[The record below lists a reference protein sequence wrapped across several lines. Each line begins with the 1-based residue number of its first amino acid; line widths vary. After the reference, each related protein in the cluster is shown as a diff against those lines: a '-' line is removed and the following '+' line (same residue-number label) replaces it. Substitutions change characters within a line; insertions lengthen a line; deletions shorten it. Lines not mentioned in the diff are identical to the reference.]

1 MLGDALSSDN
11 SPDKSKPSLNSID
24 VVSGINASLRSKLKF
39 NLVPGMQGSVNRKV
53 NIEDQDQLVRPGIIA
68 RRRRERSMANK
79 NDSGQLKVSELR
91 LGSRLTFDASREL
104 SGVNYEYEIEKTL
117 GNVNHIQ

>member
-1 MLGDALSSDN
+1 
-11 SPDKSKPSLNSID
+11 
-24 VVSGINASLRSKLKF
+24 
-39 NLVPGMQGSVNRKV
+39 
-53 NIEDQDQLVRPGIIA
+53 
-68 RRRRERSMANK
+68 MANK

>member
-1 MLGDALSSDN
+1 M
-11 SPDKSKPSLNSID
+11 
-24 VVSGINASLRSKLKF
+24 
-39 NLVPGMQGSVNRKV
+39 NRKV

-68 RRRRERSMANK
+68 RRRRERSMAIK

>member
-1 MLGDALSSDN
+1 MSSEN

-39 NLVPGMQGSVNRKV
+39 NLLPGKQGSVNRKV
-53 NIEDQDQLVRPGIIA
+53 NIEDQDQLVKPGIIA

-91 LGSRLTFDASREL
+91 LGSRLTFDASKEL
-104 SGVNYEYEIEKTL
+104 FGGNY
-117 GNVNHIQ
+117 